1 MSHASRNVPAILFV
15 LPAGS
20 SAHSAGPHEES
31 MRTIPYERM
40 PMSRSFFPMA
50 QDFCTCVRKF
60 LRSSSEPMA
69 EPPPVGPHTGA
80 TSEPMTR
87 LREATL
93 SARRLRSS
101 LLESMSV
108 CGRDRKMSTP
118 SKRWPSTSAA
128 AVRSSIVSR
137 SITGSASG
145 PPLPTSPGQVAL
157 CSFGYLYLF
166 SALIDLLLVS
176 FATVP
181 HLEVY
186 IFTRPATP
194 MRLTPKTH
202 HLSSYK
208 PFLSPIDV
216 RMAEPRLP

>member
-1 MSHASRNVPAILFV
+1 
-15 LPAGS
+15 
-20 SAHSAGPHEES
+20 
-31 MRTIPYERM
+31 M
-40 PMSRSFFPMA
+40 PMSRSFLPTA
-50 QDFCTCVRKF
+50 QDLRTCVRKF
-60 LRSSSEPMA
+60 LRSSSDPIA

-101 LLESMSV
+101 SLESISV

-157 CSFGYLYLF
+157 CSFGYWYFF
-166 SALIDLLLVS
+166 SALIDLLLGIPGYARFQRAGVMRDYFHRS
-176 FATVP
+176 LDSP
-181 HLEVY
+181 HLCTLEACVPRGFSLFRSVANDMEY
-186 IFTRPATP
+186 FIVMLDWVEQRQP
-194 MRLTPKTH
+194 
-202 HLSSYK
+202 
-208 PFLSPIDV
+208 V
-216 RMAEPRLP
+216 RA